1 MKKLV
6 LTTISVAFALL
17 MFIGNAQAQKKYVNK
32 AQIWAESG
40 EKLDTALGAVKYA
53 ETQEKTADWAKTYYV
68 KGLVY
73 NAIAESE
80 NEEFKKLSDEPLI
93 EAFNSFKKAYTM
105 DGGKAYE
112 GAMDVKFVTLS
123 GAFIQN
129 AVNAYNEQDYE
140 TAFKNFKTS
149 LEVKKMPVFENEVDT
164 AIIFNTAITAQ
175 RTEKYDEAIKYYKKA
190 IELGYGEGDTYAL
203 LADCY
208 KSKGDNETYLS
219 TLKEGFERYPAN
231 QSLLGGIINYYLLEA
246 ENSEGAFKY
255 IEVARQGDPDNPQFY
270 SAEAHLYNKIG
281 EYDKA
286 IEKYKEAIEL
296 DPELFEAQYNL
307 GVIFFNEGVELSDS
321 ANMITDN
328 AKYEAAKKKADEK
341 FAESLPYIEKAHELN
356 PEDQM
361 IMQTL
366 KTLYYRLKM
375 DEKYEEISAKME

>member
-32 AQIWAESG
+32 AQIWAEKG

-73 NAIAESE
+73 DAIAKSE

-93 EAFNSFKKAYTM
+93 EAFNSFKKAYNM
-105 DGGKAYE
+105 DGGKSYE
-112 GAMDVKFVTLS
+112 GAMDVKFVSLS
-123 GAFIQN
+123 GTFIQN

-140 TAFKNFKTS
+140 TAFKNFKAS
-149 LEVKKMPVFENEVDT
+149 LEVKEMPVFEGEVDT

-175 RTEKYDEAIKYYKKA
+175 RTKKYDEAIKYYKKA

-208 KSKGDNETYLS
+208 KSKGDDETYLS

-255 IEVARQGDPDNPQFY
+255 IELARQGDPDNPQFY

-328 AKYEAAKKKADEK
+328 VKYEAAKKEADEK

-375 DEKYEEISAKME
+375 DDKYEEISAKMQ

>member
-40 EKLDTALGAVKYA
+40 EKLDTALGAVTYA
-53 ETQEKTADWAKTYYV
+53 ETQEKTKDWAKTYYV

-73 NAIAESE
+73 TAIAKTE

-93 EAFNSFKKAYTM
+93 EAFNNFKKAYTM

-112 GAMDVKFVTLS
+112 GAMDIQFVTLS
-123 GAFIQN
+123 GKFIQN

-140 TAFKNFKTS
+140 TAYKNFATS
-149 LEVKKMPVFENEVDT
+149 LEVKKMPVFENEIDT

-175 RTEKYDEAIKYYKKA
+175 RTKKYDEAIKYYNQA
-190 IELGYGEGDTYAL
+190 IEYGYGQGDTYSL

-208 KSKGDNETYLS
+208 KSKGDDETYLN
-219 TLKEGFERYPAN
+219 TLKAGFEKYPAN
-231 QSLLGGIINYYLLEA
+231 QTLLGGIINYYLLES
-246 ENSEGAFKY
+246 ENAEGAFKY
-255 IEVARQGDPDNPQFY
+255 IEVARQGDPENAQFY

-281 EYDKA
+281 EYEKA
-286 IEKYKEAIEL
+286 IEKYKKAIEL
-296 DPELFEAQYNL
+296 NPELFEAQYNL

-328 AKYEAAKKKADEK
+328 AKYEAAKKVADAK

-356 PEDQM
+356 PDDQM

-375 DEKYEEISAKME
+375 DEKYEEISAKMQ

>member
-17 MFIGNAQAQKKYVNK
+17 MFIGNTQAQKKYVNK
-32 AQIWAESG
+32 AQIWAENG

-73 NAIAESE
+73 HAIAESE
-80 NEEFKKLSDEPLI
+80 NEEFKKLTDEPLI
-93 EAFNSFKKAYTM
+93 EAFNNFKKAYTM
-105 DGGKAYE
+105 DGAKAYE

-123 GAFIQN
+123 GTFIQN

-140 TAFKNFKTS
+140 TAFNNFKTS
-149 LEVKKMPVFENEVDT
+149 LEVKKMPVFEGEVDT

-175 RTEKYDEAIKYYKKA
+175 RTEQYDEAIKYYKKS
-190 IELGYGEGDTYAL
+190 IDLGYGEGDTYAL

-208 KSKGDNETYLS
+208 KSKDDSESYLN
-219 TLKEGFERYPAN
+219 TLKEGFERYPSN

-246 ENSEGAFKY
+246 ESSEGAFKY
-255 IEVARQGDPDNPQFY
+255 IEVAREGDPDNPQFY

-281 EYDKA
+281 EYEKA
-286 IEKYKEAIEL
+286 VEKYKEAIEL

-307 GVIFFNEGVELSDS
+307 GVIFFNQGVELSDS

-328 AKYEAAKKKADEK
+328 VKYEAAKKKADEK
-341 FAESLPYIEKAHELN
+341 FIESLPYIEKAYELN

-375 DEKYEEISAKME
+375 DDKYEEISAKMQ

>member
-17 MFIGNAQAQKKYVNK
+17 MFTGNAQAQRKYVNK
-32 AQIWAESG
+32 AQIWAENG

-53 ETQEKTADWAKTYYV
+53 ETQEKTKDWAKTYYV

-73 NAIAESE
+73 DAIAKTE

-93 EAFNSFKKAYTM
+93 EAFQSFKKSYNM
-105 DGGKAYE
+105 DGGNAYE
-112 GAMDVKFVTLS
+112 GAMDVKFVALS
-123 GAFIQN
+123 GTFIQN

-149 LEVKKMPVFENEVDT
+149 LEVKEMPIFEGEIDT
-164 AIIFNTAITAQ
+164 AIIFNTALTAQ
-175 RTEKYDEAIKYYKKA
+175 RIEKFDEAIKYYKKS

-208 KSKGDNETYLS
+208 KSKGDNETYLN
-219 TLKEGFERYPAN
+219 TLKEGFEKYPGN
-231 QSLLGGIINYYLLEA
+231 QSLLGAIINYYLLEA

-255 IEVARQGDPDNPQFY
+255 IELARQGDPNNPQFY

-286 IEKYKEAIEL
+286 VEKYKEAIAL

-366 KTLYYRLKM
+366 KTLYYRLQM
-375 DEKYEEISAKME
+375 DDKYEEISAKME